1 MGPFFIYTGIILT
14 LPLFFSEPESRVV
27 LLEGSRENSS
37 VIVTTESGSV
47 SLETPY
53 TQTSVV
59 SPNEP
64 PSAPRRVEKS
74 DIDARYASTL
84 EALPELPVSFL
95 FYFEEGTARLSAQS
109 TARTAELV
117 ELIRKREPCAVDIVG
132 HTDTVGS
139 SESNAE
145 LGLRRAEEVRVFLLA
160 EKVSMTE
167 VSVSS
172 HGEGDLLVPT
182 ADGVDEPRNRRVE
195 VIVR

>member
-84 EALPELPVSFL
+84 EALPEVPVSFL

-109 TARTAELV
+109 IARTAELV